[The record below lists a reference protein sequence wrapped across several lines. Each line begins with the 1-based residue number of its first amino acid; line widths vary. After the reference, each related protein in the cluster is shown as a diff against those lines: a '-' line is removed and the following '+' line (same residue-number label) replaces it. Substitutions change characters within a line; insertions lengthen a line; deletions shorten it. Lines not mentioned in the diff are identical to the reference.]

1 MRVCSEVARV
11 TGIQRSKEGLL
22 VTFASIIHT
31 QPVDFSQVV
40 NLSVQ
45 AGLYRHAGR
54 QLALSS
60 GSHPESVCFPG
71 SYSDAFAGCVFVGFP
86 SLLSCL
92 LQNNS

>member
-1 MRVCSEVARV
+1 MRVCSEVARI
-11 TGIQRSKEGLL
+11 TGIQRYKEGLL

-40 NLSVQ
+40 NLTE

-71 SYSDAFAGCVFVGFP
+71 SYSDAFAGCVFVGFH